1 MDHQPGR
8 YESNRR
14 ETNVRSNMQYLYH
27 ANPKAFIAL
36 GALIGVCFVA
46 LLAKGLASTA
56 STSSGHAQLAAH
68 TRPPATTSTSTTTV
82 AQSGVTTPNP
92 NYHPAYA
99 SNVPSSP
106 IDQGFAAAMGASGPA
121 VAATEAVNPP
131 APAWTSAYPEV
142 AASSTRNDQAYATA
156 FLTELLDRNYRTQS
170 LGDLERWVAA
180 ETASEVV
187 PGLPVQ
193 AAARALYAELIDPS
207 VVGDT
212 ASPVPTGAQWSALAR
227 AGVTQ
232 RAYDL
237 FVSPNPQWSEV
248 QSKGFTSADPL
259 LGIDD
264 VTGVLA
270 TTQGRET
277 TTKHFSLSLVLGSAL
292 HHEGYGAAGILQ
304 WGAN

>member
-1 MDHQPGR
+1 MDHRTGR
-8 YESNRR
+8 HESHQR
-14 ETNVRSNMQYLYH
+14 ETNVRSFDLQDLYR
-27 ANPKAFIAL
+27 ANPKAFVAA

-46 LLAKGLASTA
+46 LLAKGLAG
-56 STSSGHAQLAAH
+56 TSSGHAQLAAH
-68 TRPPATTSTSTTTV
+68 TRPAATTTRTATTTAA

-92 NYHPAYA
+92 NYHPSYA

-106 IDQGFAAAMGASGPA
+106 IDQRFAAAMGASGA
-121 VAATEAVNPP
+121 DVAATEAVNPP
-131 APAWTSAYPEV
+131 APAWTTAYPEV

-156 FLTELLDRNYRTQS
+156 FLIELLDRNYRTQS

-187 PGLPVQ
+187 PGLPAE
-193 AAARALYAELIDPS
+193 AAERALYAELMDPS
-207 VVGDT
+207 VIGGT

-237 FVSPNPQWSEV
+237 FVNPNPQWSEV

-270 TTQGRET
+270 TTQGRKT

-292 HHEGYGAAGILQ
+292 YHKGYGAAGILQ
-304 WGAN
+304 WGLN

>member
-1 MDHQPGR
+1 MDHRTRG

-14 ETNVRSNMQYLYH
+14 ETNVRSNVQYLYH

-46 LLAKGLASTA
+46 LLAKGLAD
-56 STSSGHAQLAAH
+56 TSSGHAQLAAH
-68 TRPPATTSTSTTTV
+68 TRRAATTSTSTTTV
-82 AQSGVTTPNP
+82 VAQSGITTPNP
-92 NYHPAYA
+92 NYHPSYA

-106 IDQGFAAAMGASGPA
+106 VDQKFAAAIGASGPDI
-121 VAATEAVNPP
+121 AATEAINPP
-131 APAWTSAYPEV
+131 APAWTTDYPEV
-142 AASSTRNDQAYATA
+142 PASTTTSDQSYSVA
-156 FLTELLDRNYRTQS
+156 FLEELLDRNYRTQS

-187 PGLPVQ
+187 PGLPAQ
-193 AAARALYAELIDPS
+193 AAERALYAELMNPS

-212 ASPVPTGAQWSALAR
+212 ASPVPTGAHWSDLAR

-237 FVSPNPQWSEV
+237 FVNPNPEWSEV

-270 TTQGRET
+270 TAQGRKT

-292 HHEGYGAAGILQ
+292 HHKGYGAAGILQ
-304 WGAN
+304 WGLN